1 MSDPIDDY
9 ANRLTQALR
18 QRGIDDPRV
27 VSESREHLLDMV
39 AEGRRRG
46 LSLDEAGREAF
57 DRFGAPEIVAA
68 HAVSPGVGRGSR
80 SSPGGDRL
88 MSRLAAA
95 LDTIWQRKWWIL
107 VPAGVAAMVTTV
119 AATYLLPMRYRSE
132 AVIRVLAPRV
142 PAEFAAPI
150 ANRPTQRR
158 FQEVA
163 ELVLSRTR
171 LERIIMDFGLYDT
184 EAGSAPASELVAQMR
199 DDVAVTL
206 VGDDAQS
213 STDDGFMV
221 SFVAQDPKTAQR
233 VTERIASL
241 FIEENL
247 RDSQVMAEGVTQ
259 FVEARIYETR
269 NRIVEYEKRLEG
281 LRAAQNGQPLSR
293 ADLLPYEVLQESYR
307 TLLTRAEEARRA
319 SDLERRQIGQQFR
332 VIEAPR
338 LPEEPDGPSRV
349 SVSAWG
355 AFAGVGVGLLLVG
368 LRSRSTETTA

>member
-18 QRGIDDPRV
+18 QRGIDDPRF
-27 VSESREHLLDMV
+27 VSESREHLLDTV
-39 AEGRRRG
+39 ADGRRRG
-46 LSLDEAGREAF
+46 LTLDEAEREAF
-57 DRFGAPEIVAA
+57 DRFGAPETVAA
-68 HAVSPGVGRGSR
+68 HAVSE
-80 SSPGGDRL
+80 GDRS

-107 VPAGVAAMVTTV
+107 VPAGVAAMITTV
-119 AATYLLPMRYRSE
+119 AATYLLPVRYRSE

-142 PAEFAAPI
+142 PAEFAAPV
-150 ANRPTQRR
+150 ANRPTQQR

-163 ELVLSRTR
+163 ELALSRTR

-184 EAGSAPASELVAQMR
+184 EVGSAPTSELVAQMR
-199 DDVAVTL
+199 DDVAVYL

-213 STDDGFMV
+213 SNDDGFMV

-241 FIEENL
+241 FIEEHL

-269 NRIVEYEKRLEG
+269 NRIIEYEKRLEG

-307 TLLTRAEEARRA
+307 TLLTRAEEARTA

-332 VIEAPR
+332 VIEAAR
-338 LPEEPDGPSRV
+338 LPDEPVGPSRL
-349 SVSAWG
+349 SINAAG
-355 AFAGVGVGLLLVG
+355 ALAGCGIGLALASM
-368 LRSRSTETTA
+368 RRRSTLGAT